1 MHVIKQNK
9 KVALTLSSLGA
20 LGGVVST
27 NIPTVQA
34 DVYSEAVERA
44 SMMGGLNK
52 STDKLSASDEAK
64 VNDINSA
71 LANLTISGIVRVD
84 GELIVQ
90 SDQLD
95 SFKSNVGELQ
105 GLINEVNQLSKSIA
119 NQQASY
125 LQLTGESDL
134 SSHDDVI
141 TINATDYGRIVSELK
156 TAIEELKSVE
166 KSNASSLQS
175 IARSTA
181 ASAVAKQVK
190 EQVIQNNKT
199 ITNASANVDYYVDGV
214 TGNMDK
220 VHRKAEDSKALNNQE
235 GKIGVVVDTSKTEQ
249 TNAINISSNSN
260 VSVTKVDTVE
270 AADRELAKILGEI
283 AQANKSNQE
292 QVLNSDTY
300 KDNALQNIDSINEWL
315 AKESKRSEQIK
326 DVINQNMGAS
336 TKMNEYKTAYLA
348 KLNELK
354 TYVSTQSK
362 GSDQSK
368 QKIIAQI
375 DDAIAKMNQ
384 SEVKQNVTDTIQGS
398 SDVDFGDIGR
408 PNSEIKQKQDEI
420 SRDTDARVATA
431 IQKMKS
437 SNASAEAAIT
447 SSIAANQ
454 KSVDDFVTK
463 LHKGGSGSQVSK
475 EWLNTRKIYSDG
487 TSAYRSYIENALA
500 QTEEDASSVFT
511 GKEEHGNVTIK
522 TVANGTSAAKASA
535 GEYLAQS
542 EHGFDNGF
550 GSPMVPSKNVNDFAQ
565 VLGTKWA
572 NSKDSSVTSILN
584 KINAHY
590 GDFVSTFKNS
600 PVYNDIMNQHVNVVG
615 EENVFMVA
623 TYSPQAEFVLKDT
636 FVYVDADGT
645 HKTADMKLNLS
656 LTDVDGNVPTAN
668 MRKANS
674 TASGLYFFYMSVD
687 PNTGQLVVGG
697 GFIPIST
704 IEGNV
709 TVGEGNGEMGLEDI
723 PNAGS
728 SDSTTIDAEFANAS
742 DGHATVGELS
752 ISYANGLI
760 MNFGVSTQNKAGD
773 WAKYAPL
780 YISDIDDGQSLYVR
794 SDRKLD
800 VIMGTSAGIKAENRG
815 EIVKISSSD
824 LGKNNGANGTTNL
837 DSQSV
842 LIFGKDS
849 EPGLI
854 REYGGIGH
862 DGNYQSIDV
871 TLFAPFGVIGA
882 PSLSIN
888 PVNSTVDTFTIGDP
902 SARAHTEGKY
912 EVTNPRR
919 YLSANTREI
928 PDKVSNKKVQVVV
941 PKLTYTQTT
950 KRVADHTSFIVRS
963 LADEVR
969 KTASGNS
976 MVVRTLNNDNRTSSS
991 NSLVVRTI
999 ANDKRTSSSNSLVI
1013 RQVAQDHRTASGN
1026 SLVTRLVS
1034 NTKTTPLPLKNK
1046 EISFTTYVDESIR
1059 PYAEKALSDWRNA
1072 LHAKG
1077 VDFNISFTSS
1087 LTDLKTGTA
1096 LTILDSDNETTRL
1109 DLAEG
1114 SVGFKDDSK
1123 YELKGFGGIAM
1134 NRSKLKLVD
1143 ADSDDKYNKSGTI
1156 RKGDLLTNSKYI
1168 VQMNTET
1175 LKSEKDIVGV
1185 LKHELGHIFGLGHKD
1200 DDTLMTSF
1208 KTNPSFTGEISDWAA
1223 STAAKQL
1230 LNGSAFMI

>member
-71 LANLTISGIVRVD
+71 LANLTTSGIVRVD

-166 KSNASSLQS
+166 KLNASSLQS

-260 VSVTKVDTVE
+260 VSITEVKSVE

-454 KSVDDFVTK
+454 KSIDDFVTK

-487 TSAYRSYIENALA
+487 TSAYRSYIEKALA

-615 EENVFMVA
+615 EENVFMIA
-623 TYSPQAEFVLKDT
+623 TYSPHAEFVLKDT

-645 HKTADMKLNLS
+645 HKTADMKLDLR
-656 LTDVDGNVPTAN
+656 LTDEDGNVPTAN
-668 MRKANS
+668 MRNANS

-687 PNTGQLVVGG
+687 PDTGQLVVGG

-709 TVGEGNGEMGLEDI
+709 TVGEGSGEMGLEDI

-728 SDSTTIDAEFANAS
+728 SDSTTIDEEFANAQ

-780 YISDIDDGQSLYVR
+780 YISDIDDGQSLYV
-794 SDRKLD
+794 SNNKELD
-800 VIMGTSAGIKAENRG
+800 VIMGTSNGIKAETKG
-815 EIVKISSSD
+815 KSVKISSSD

-849 EPGLI
+849 KPGLVS
-854 REYGGIGH
+854 EYGGIGH
-862 DGNYQSIDV
+862 GGNYQSIDV

-882 PSLSIN
+882 PSLSIS

-919 YLSANTREI
+919 YLSAYKGEI
-928 PDKVSNKKVQVVV
+928 PEKVSNKKVQVVV
-941 PKLTYTQTT
+941 PKLTHTQTT

-1034 NTKTTPLPLKNK
+1034 NTNTTPLPLKNK
-1046 EISFTTYVDESIR
+1046 KISFTTYVDESIR

-1077 VDFNISFTSS
+1077 IDFNISFTSS
-1087 LTDLKTGTA
+1087 LATLKNGTA

-1114 SVGFKDDSK
+1114 SVGFEDDSK

-1143 ADSDDKYNKSGTI
+1143 ADSNDKYNKSGSI
-1156 RKGDLLTNSKYI
+1156 RTGDVLTNSKYI
-1168 VQMNTET
+1168 VQLNTET

-1200 DDTLMTSF
+1200 DDPLMTSF

-1230 LNGSAFMI
+1230 LNGRAFMI

>member
-71 LANLTISGIVRVD
+71 LANLTTSGIVRVD
-84 GELIVQ
+84 GELTVQ
-90 SDQLD
+90 SNQLD
-95 SFKSNVGELQ
+95 SFKANVGELQ
-105 GLINEVNQLSKSIA
+105 GLINEVTQLSKSIA

-134 SSHDDVI
+134 SSHDNVI
-141 TINATDYGRIVSELK
+141 TINATDYGTIVSELK
-156 TAIEELKSVE
+156 NAIEDLKSTE
-166 KSNASSLQS
+166 KSNASSLQA

-260 VSVTKVDTVE
+260 VSFTEVKSVE

-454 KSVDDFVTK
+454 KSVDDFITK

-487 TSAYRSYIENALA
+487 TSAYRSYIEKALA

-623 TYSPQAEFVLKDT
+623 TYSPHAEFVLKDT

-645 HKTADMKLNLS
+645 HKTADMKLDLR
-656 LTDVDGNVPTAN
+656 LTDEDGNVPTAN

-687 PNTGQLVVGG
+687 PDTGQLVVGG

-709 TVGEGNGEMGLEDI
+709 TVGEGSGEMGLEDI

-728 SDSTTIDAEFANAS
+728 SDSTTIDEEFANAQ

-794 SDRKLD
+794 NNQELD
-800 VIMGTSAGIKAENRG
+800 VIMGNSTGIKAETKG
-815 EIVKISSSD
+815 KTVKISSSD

-849 EPGLI
+849 KPGLI

-862 DGNYQSIDV
+862 AGNYQSIDV

-912 EVTNPRR
+912 EVTNSRR
-919 YLSANTREI
+919 YLSTNTREI
-928 PDKVSNKKVQVVV
+928 HDKVSNKKVQVVV
-941 PKLTYTQTT
+941 PKLTHTQTT

-1026 SLVTRLVS
+1026 SLVTRLLS
-1034 NTKTTPLPLKNK
+1034 NTNTTPLPLKNK

-1059 PYAEKALSDWRNA
+1059 PYAEKALSDWKNA

-1087 LTDLKTGTA
+1087 LATLKNGTA

-1114 SVGFKDDSK
+1114 SVGFEDDSK

-1143 ADSDDKYNKSGTI
+1143 ADSNDKYNKSGSIHT
-1156 RKGDLLTNSKYI
+1156 GDVLTNSKYI
-1168 VQMNTET
+1168 VQLNTET

-1200 DDTLMTSF
+1200 DDPLMTSF

-1230 LNGSAFMI
+1230 LNGRAFMI